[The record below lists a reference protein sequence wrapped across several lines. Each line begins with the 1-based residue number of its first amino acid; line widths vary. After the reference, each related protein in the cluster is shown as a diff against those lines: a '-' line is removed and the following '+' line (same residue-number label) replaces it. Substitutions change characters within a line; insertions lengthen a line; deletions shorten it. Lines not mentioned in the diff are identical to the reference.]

1 MHPLW
6 ETWNDLVHPDTQHIM
21 DQLADNREYY
31 FSQSSKG
38 AASTPTGTPKSSSL
52 LSRNSMP
59 AAIDITKSK
68 PKSGKNK
75 SCEFNRQAVLSYE
88 IWDK

>member
-1 MHPLW
+1 
-6 ETWNDLVHPDTQHIM
+6 M

-31 FSQSSKG
+31 LSQSSKG
-38 AASTPTGTPKSSSL
+38 APSTPTGTPKSSSL
-52 LSRNSMP
+52 PSRDSMS

-75 SCEFNRQAVLSYE
+75 FCDVKVNRSFL
-88 IWDK
+88 WDLG